1 MESIPDSELILNAD
15 GSIYHLNLLP
25 GDCSETII
33 TVGDQERVGQISKHF
48 DSIELKKG
56 KREFSTHTGWYKGH
70 RISVISTGIGTDNID
85 IVFNE
90 LDALFN
96 IDFTTRKPKSTKTK
110 LKFIRIGTS
119 GAFQKDIAIDSY
131 LLTKKAIGIDALLH
145 FYETKDLEN
154 KRFKN
159 ALHQHLNW
167 AKHTIN
173 PYVFDGSNT
182 LSSLFKNTLFK
193 EGCTVTSPGFYGP
206 QGRIL
211 QLQPK
216 LKDFFET
223 LSTFEFEGERL
234 TNLEME
240 TAGIYGLAKLLGHEA
255 ISLNAILANRANGTF
270 SKTPQE
276 TVEKLIVLTL
286 DVLTK

>member
-1 MESIPDSELILNAD
+1 MESIPDSELILNSD

-25 GDCSETII
+25 GDCAETII
-33 TVGDQERVGQISKHF
+33 TVGDQERVGQISKYF
-48 DSIELKKG
+48 DIVDLKKG
-56 KREFSTHTGWYKGH
+56 KREFLTHTGWYKGH
-70 RISVISTGIGTDNID
+70 RISVVSTGIGTDNID

-96 IDFTTRKPKSTKTK
+96 IDFQTRKPKSKKTV
-110 LKFIRIGTS
+110 LHFVRIGTS
-119 GAFQKDIAIDSY
+119 GAFQKDISVDSF

-145 FYETKDLEN
+145 FYETRNLEN
-154 KRFKN
+154 EQFKY

-167 AKHTIN
+167 AKHSIN
-173 PYVFDGSNT
+173 PYVFNGSST
-182 LSSLFKNTLFK
+182 LSKLFKNLPII

-216 LKDFFET
+216 LKDFFKD
-223 LSTFEFEGERL
+223 LSSFEFGGERL

-240 TAGIYGLAKLLGHEA
+240 TAGIYGLATLLGHKA

-286 DVLTK
+286 EALTK